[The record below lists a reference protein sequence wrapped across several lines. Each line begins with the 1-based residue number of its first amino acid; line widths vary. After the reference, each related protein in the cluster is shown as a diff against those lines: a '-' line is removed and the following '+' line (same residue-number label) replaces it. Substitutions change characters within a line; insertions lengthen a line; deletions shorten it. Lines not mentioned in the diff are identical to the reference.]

1 MVFRRI
7 AAVAFIFF
15 GARGIVAQSTANPP
29 AFTGATIK
37 PSSPYASGRS
47 FRTAGG
53 HFVVDNHT
61 LQECTGMAYNL
72 PSGLVSGG
80 QGWTESTRYD
90 MVADLPPTQ
99 GAAPLSVMQ
108 SIPMFQTLL
117 ADRFKLQFHREQKL
131 LAVYNLVVEPNTLKI
146 TESTAGPAALPSL
159 FIQDSPPPRT
169 STLPARNASIAQF
182 ASLIER
188 VVADRPVIDK
198 TGLFGRYNFDLQWS
212 PDAPS
217 GKPDIFTALQQLGLA
232 LVPAET
238 LVDTVVV
245 DYAEQPGEN

>member
-1 MVFRRI
+1 MMFRRI
-7 AAVAFIFF
+7 AAVAFIFLM
-15 GARGIVAQSTANPP
+15 AHGIFAQSTANPP
-29 AFTGATIK
+29 AFTGATIR

-61 LQECTGMAYNL
+61 LQECIGMAYNL

-169 STLPARNASIAQF
+169 STLPARMPASR
-182 ASLIER
+182 SLLR
-188 VVADRPVIDK
+188 
-198 TGLFGRYNFDLQWS
+198 
-212 PDAPS
+212 
-217 GKPDIFTALQQLGLA
+217 
-232 LVPAET
+232 
-238 LVDTVVV
+238 
-245 DYAEQPGEN
+245 

>member
-1 MVFRRI
+1 VFRRI
-7 AAVAFIFF
+7 AAVAFIFLMAYWTF
-15 GARGIVAQSTANPP
+15 AQSPATPP
-29 AFTGATIK
+29 AFIGATIK

-61 LQECTGMAYNL
+61 LQECIGMAYNL

-80 QGWTESTRYD
+80 PTWTESTRYD

-99 GAAPLSVMQ
+99 GVAPLSAIQ
-108 SIPMFQTLL
+108 AIPMFQTLL
-117 ADRFKLQFHREQKL
+117 ADRFKLQFHREQTL
-131 LAVYNLVVEPNTLKI
+131 MPVYNLVIGENGLKI
-146 TESTAGPAALPSL
+146 TESTAGPAAPPSL

-169 STLPARNASIAQF
+169 STLPARNAGIMQF

-188 VVADRPVIDK
+188 VVVNRPVVDK
-198 TGLFGRYNFDLQWS
+198 TGLSGRYNFDLQWTA
-212 PDAPS
+212 DAAG
-217 GKPDIFTALQQLGLA
+217 GKPDIFTALQELGLA
-232 LVPAET
+232 LVPAHA

>member
-1 MVFRRI
+1 
-7 AAVAFIFF
+7 
-15 GARGIVAQSTANPP
+15 
-29 AFTGATIK
+29 
-37 PSSPYASGRS
+37 
-47 FRTAGG
+47 
-53 HFVVDNHT
+53 
-61 LQECTGMAYNL
+61 
-72 PSGLVSGG
+72 
-80 QGWTESTRYD
+80 
-90 MVADLPPTQ
+90 
-99 GAAPLSVMQ
+99 MQ